1 MCLAIWHA
9 FCHSTMIAR
18 NLTQTTTNEENS
30 DRSVSRRKFLGVGS
44 AAIGAT
50 MIAAATAAAQ
60 MPQDTE
66 KAELDRSESSP
77 LSPNEAINSKN
88 SDSVIPPPTDH
99 GNVKPFKY
107 PFSFSHK
114 RIPTCESRF
123 RVRIFVREFVQALP
137 SNDMPYRPPTLSQ
150 TFSNEKLLLE
160 W

>member
-1 MCLAIWHA
+1 M
-9 FCHSTMIAR
+9 T
-18 NLTQTTTNEENS
+18 EENS

-50 MIAAATAAAQ
+50 MIAAATAVAQ

-99 GNVKPFKY
+99 GDVKPFKY

-114 RIPTCESRF
+114 RIQEGGWARQVTTADLPVSTTIAGVHGGWYT
-123 RVRIFVREFVQALP
+123 RVALAHSWRVGAHALRQRANNVP
-137 SNDMPYRPPTLSQ
+137 GSIRQ
-150 TFSNEKLLLE
+150 TIC
-160 W
+160 